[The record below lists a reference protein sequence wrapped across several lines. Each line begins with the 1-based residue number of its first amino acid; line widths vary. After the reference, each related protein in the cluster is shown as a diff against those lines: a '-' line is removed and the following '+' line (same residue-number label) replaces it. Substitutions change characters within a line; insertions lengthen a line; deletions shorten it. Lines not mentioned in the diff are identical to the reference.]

1 MTSKSRLIA
10 IATVLGLALSSVSVP
25 AGSQPATPTKEQRD
39 EAKTRFLKGLDL
51 FREGDYQAALIEFR
65 RANELAPNY
74 NVLYNIGQVYFQLT
88 DYPNALTSL
97 ERYLKEGG
105 DQVSAKRREEVQ
117 RDIDKLRARIA
128 YLDVTTNVAEVD
140 IAIDDISQGRT
151 PLAKP
156 LMVGA
161 GRHRITA
168 SKEGYRTVT
177 KVVEV
182 AGADSLKI
190 PLELQEQKSGTPAP
204 TNTTPVTPPPV
215 PTGTATTTATT
226 APTRPPVVDEGSGIP
241 WAGWAVTGALAAG
254 AVVTGVLALSASS
267 ELETQRSQVGAT
279 RETLD
284 AQSSKVGTLALVSD
298 ILTGCAVVA
307 GGVSLYFTVTAG
319 PSKPSDAK
327 EGTTPAAGLQKVRV
341 GLVPGG
347 VNLSGQF

>member
-10 IATVLGLALSSVSVP
+10 IATVLGLALSSVP

-39 EAKTRFLKGLDL
+39 EAKSRFLKGLDL

-128 YLDVTTNVAEVD
+128 YLDVTTNVPEAD
-140 IAIDDISQGRT
+140 ISIDDIPQGKT
-151 PLAKP
+151 PLSKP

-168 SKEGYRTVT
+168 SKEGYRSIT
-177 KVVEV
+177 KLVEV

-190 PLELQEQKSGTPAP
+190 PLELQEQRSGTPAP
-204 TNTTPVTPPPV
+204 TDTAPITPPPL

-226 APTRPPVVDEGSGIP
+226 PAKPPVVDEGSGIP

-267 ELETQRSQVGAT
+267 ELETQRSQMGAT

>member
-10 IATVLGLALSSVSVP
+10 IATALGIALTTLP
-25 AGSQPATPTKEQRD
+25 AGSQPAAPTKEARD
-39 EAKTRFLKGLDL
+39 EAKSRFLKGLDL
-51 FREGDYQAALIEFR
+51 FKEGDYQAALIEFR

-88 DYPNALTSL
+88 DYPNALNSL

-128 YLDVTTNVAEVD
+128 NLDITTNVPEVD
-140 IAIDDISQGRT
+140 IAIDDIPQGRT
-151 PLAKP
+151 PFQKP
-156 LMVGA
+156 VMVGA

-168 SKEGYRTVT
+168 SKEGYRSVT

-190 PLELQEQKSGTPAP
+190 PLDLQKLEAGSPQPPATTPTVVPTTPA
-204 TNTTPVTPPPV
+204 TTPTTP
-215 PTGTATTTATT
+215 ATT
-226 APTRPPVVDEGSGIP
+226 PTSKPPVVDEGHGIP
-241 WAGWAVTGALAAG
+241 WAGWAVTGVLAAG
-254 AVVTGVLALSASS
+254 AAVTGVLALSASS
-267 ELETQRSQVGAT
+267 ELATQRDGTGAT
-279 RETLD
+279 RQALD
-284 AQSSKVGTLALVSD
+284 DQSSKVGTLALVSD

-319 PSKPSDAK
+319 PSTSADAK
-327 EGTTPAAGLQKVRV
+327 RGSTPAAGIQKVRV

-347 VNLSGQF
+347 VNMSGQF

>member
-10 IATVLGLALSSVSVP
+10 IATVVGIALSSPP
-25 AGSQPATPTKEQRD
+25 ASSQPATPTKEARD
-39 EAKTRFLKGLDL
+39 EAKSRFLKGLDL
-51 FREGDYQAALIEFR
+51 FKEGDYQAALIEFR

-88 DYPNALTSL
+88 DYPNALMSL

-128 YLDVTTNVAEVD
+128 NLDITTNVPEVD

-151 PLAKP
+151 PFQKP

-168 SKEGYRTVT
+168 SKEGFRSVT
-177 KVVEV
+177 KVIEV

-190 PLELQEQKSGTPAP
+190 PLELQEQRSNTPPPPATTGITPPPAP
-204 TNTTPVTPPPV
+204 TNTATPS
-215 PTGTATTTATT
+215 TTA
-226 APTRPPVVDEGSGIP
+226 AVVTRPPIVDEGHGVP
-241 WAGWAVTGALAAG
+241 WAGWAVTGVLAAG
-254 AVVTGVLALSASS
+254 AAVTGVMALSASS
-267 ELETQRSQVGAT
+267 ELVEQREGPNAT
-279 RETLD
+279 RAMLD
-284 AQSSKVGTLALVSD
+284 DQSSKVGMLALVSD

-307 GGVSLYFTVTAG
+307 GGVSLYLTVTAG
-319 PSKPSDAK
+319 PSRPSDANK
-327 EGTTPAAGLQKVRV
+327 GAPATGGIQKVRI

>member
-10 IATVLGLALSSVSVP
+10 IATVLGVALSSVP
-25 AGSQPATPTKEQRD
+25 AGSQPATPTKEARD
-39 EAKTRFLKGLDL
+39 EAKSRFLKGLDL

-128 YLDVTTNVAEVD
+128 NIEITTNVPEVD
-140 IAIDDISQGRT
+140 IAIDDVPHGKT
-151 PLAKP
+151 PFQKP
-156 LMVGA
+156 VMVGA

-168 SKEGYRTVT
+168 SKEGYRAVT
-177 KVVEV
+177 KLVEV
-182 AGADSLKI
+182 AGADSVKI
-190 PLELQEQKSGTPAP
+190 PLELQELPSGTPVP
-204 TNTTPVTPPPV
+204 TTTATTPPPP

-226 APTRPPVVDEGSGIP
+226 PPTKPPVIDEGHGIP
-241 WAGWAVTGALAAG
+241 WAGWAVTGVLAAG
-254 AVVTGVLALSASS
+254 AAVTGVLALSASS
-267 ELETQRSQVGAT
+267 ELETQRQGVGIS
-279 RETLD
+279 RDTLD
-284 AQSSKVGTLALVSD
+284 DQSSKVGTLALVSD

-307 GGVSLYFTVTAG
+307 GGVSLYFTITAG
-319 PSKPSDAK
+319 PSAPSDAK
-327 EGTTPAAGLQKVRV
+327 ESTAPAAGLQKVRV